1 MNAAVGG
8 ETQIILTS
16 YTTMTPLLQAGRAA
30 VAGGNRPKR
39 LRTLPNTPTV
49 VASGLPK
56 LFLKSGTHFLPL
68 SKCRVQLLTA

>member
-30 VAGGNRPKR
+30 VAGGDRPKR
-39 LRTLPNTPTV
+39 SRTLPNTPTV

-56 LFLKSGTHFLPL
+56 F
-68 SKCRVQLLTA
+68 VYEE